1 MAPPPV
7 GQAVGQAR
15 LLPRRVGA
23 RQSQQAP
30 GGAKCDQ
37 SRDGDGEER
46 ELQRRRVLGATR
58 LRGEWRDQGKDRD
71 NDGHHQAEGA
81 PGRREPA
88 GPPLGS
94 PFTHLV
100 ERRLVGRRTKKP
112 QMHTTA
118 RVPTGIA
125 KVRAWVLARSAII
138 GCLLRAQLTESL
150 FRAQMT

>member
-7 GQAVGQAR
+7 GQAVGRAR
-15 LLPRRVGA
+15 PLPALIGA
-23 RQSQQAP
+23 RQPEQTP
-30 GGAKCDQ
+30 GGAEGDERGK
-37 SRDGDGEER
+37 GDGQKR

-94 PFTHLV
+94 PLTHLV

-112 QMHTTA
+112 QMQTTA
-118 RVPTGIA
+118 RVPTGMA
-125 KVRAWVLARSAII
+125 KVSAWVLARSAII
-138 GCLLRAQLTESL
+138 GCLLRAQMTESL